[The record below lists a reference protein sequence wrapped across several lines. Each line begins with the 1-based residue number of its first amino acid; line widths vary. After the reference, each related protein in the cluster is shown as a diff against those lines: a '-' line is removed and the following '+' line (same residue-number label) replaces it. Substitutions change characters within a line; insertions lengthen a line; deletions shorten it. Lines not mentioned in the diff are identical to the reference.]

1 MTMTAMQIL
10 DAPFAME
17 ARVHMDRY
25 DLPPEVFQQVRASIA
40 HKAYLEE
47 IKPFV
52 KQIVAVKSLA
62 MPSYVQHK
70 DGCIERAG
78 DGLTESMRE
87 IVNRHQGWID
97 EITARYNKMTAQA
110 TSAKPPAAPAPCPGL
125 LGDAFHL
132 LEGPRT
138 RDAQHASQDHPQSI
152 CVEHGRVR

>member
-1 MTMTAMQIL
+1 LGKNSRCGAIINSKESIMTMTAMQIL

-70 DGCIERAG
+70 DGCIEGAG

-110 TSAKPPAAPAPCPGL
+110 TSAKPPAAPAPCPGSPDTD
-125 LGDAFHL
+125 G
-132 LEGPRT
+132 
-138 RDAQHASQDHPQSI
+138 SHPQSMA
-152 CVEHGRVR
+152 R